1 MTLLLEIDRLQ
12 KADPTWCSI
21 GITIMEEGEG
31 PQELTLAEARLPGDE
46 EGDSR
51 CKIVKVEV
59 FNNRAFEAN

>member
-1 MTLLLEIDRLQ
+1 
-12 KADPTWCSI
+12 
-21 GITIMEEGEG
+21 MEEGEG